1 LVQEIGQRRWT
12 AQHRAGL
19 REARWG
25 LAVRPTESR
34 RWGMTNGPGPG
45 GTRDAAAGR
54 DTWKRREVQGP
65 GPLFAAGGQ
74 WVSGRV
80 GGCVEGLSEWGPGS
94 NAGRNERRL
103 LRTTRQLQKTK
114 KEEEKKNLTA
124 TNVHAHQANVPSDL
138 QPRANF
144 EMTVAAHSKHS
155 KHSTTWI
162 NTAWMT
168 MIVGTTFDVNM
179 NTVGGRSVPRWRFD
193 LMRQNTTFEGLGRT
207 ERLEVDDNRHHCA
220 TPARQTDQST
230 TPSNGC
236 DRADR
241 CGALVQLARPEAVLE
256 LVMDG
261 TIRLH
266 RGPPACVPRQTCST
280 KACTPS
286 SRYVLSGSGTDSPWK
301 QPGGSESMLNCVVDS
316 QGQ

>member
-1 LVQEIGQRRWT
+1 MDQQR
-12 AQHRAGL
+12 
-19 REARWG
+19 
-25 LAVRPTESR
+25 ES
-34 RWGMTNGPGPG
+34 MKPGNSL
-45 GTRDAAAGR
+45 DAIA
-54 DTWKRREVQGP
+54 P
-65 GPLFAAGGQ
+65 
-74 WVSGRV
+74 
-80 GGCVEGLSEWGPGS
+80 
-94 NAGRNERRL
+94 
-103 LRTTRQLQKTK
+103 
-114 KEEEKKNLTA
+114 
-124 TNVHAHQANVPSDL
+124 
-138 QPRANF
+138 
-144 EMTVAAHSKHS
+144 AHSKHS

-168 MIVGTTFDVNM
+168 MIVGTTYVHTSSVLISEARGLCCALMLLLVLMLLLLPCCYDIRFDVNM

-286 SRYVLSGSGTDSPWK
+286 SRYVL
-301 QPGGSESMLNCVVDS
+301 
-316 QGQ
+316 